1 MLTRRLFL
9 NGLLGGTLA
18 GLLSGGYAVAEAGW
32 RLRVQNWAVQPA
44 GWPRGQRLRIAMIAD
59 LHACGFGMQEAR
71 IARIVDEVNAQDAD
85 LIALMGDYRAT
96 HPFQT
101 RRVPIDV
108 VAPIFARLQA
118 PLGVFAITGN
128 HDWKDDPQAMARR
141 TGPTRVQTVL
151 EAQGIPVLAN
161 RAVKLGVGAGAFWL
175 GGVESQ
181 SAFQSEDK
189 DDIIG
194 MSDVPGVV
202 AQMTGDA
209 PAILLAHEPDLFVTV
224 PDRVALTLSGHTHG
238 GQIRLGSWTPVVPS
252 RFGSRFVYGHITEGN
267 RDLVVS
273 GGLGC
278 SGLPMR
284 FGRTPEITVVDLS

>member
-9 NGLLGGTLA
+9 KGLLGGTLA
-18 GLLSGGYAVAEAGW
+18 GLLSGGYALAEAGW
-32 RLRVQNWAVQPA
+32 RLRVQTHAVQPV
-44 GWPRGQRLRIAMIAD
+44 GWRRGQRLRIAMIAD

-71 IARIVDEVNAQDAD
+71 IARIVDEANAQGAD

-96 HPFQT
+96 HRFQT
-101 RRVPIDV
+101 REVRIEA

-118 PLGVFAITGN
+118 RLGVFAVTGN
-128 HDWKDDPQAMARR
+128 HDWKDDPAAMARR
-141 TGPTRVQTVL
+141 AGPTHVQTIL

-161 RAVKLGVGAGAFWL
+161 RAVKLGTGAEAFWL

-189 DDIIG
+189 SDIIG

-238 GQIRLGSWTPVVPS
+238 GQIRLGSWAPVVPS
-252 RFGSRFVYGHITEGN
+252 RFGDRFVYGHITEGR

-278 SGLPMR
+278 SVLPMR
-284 FGRTPEITVVDLS
+284 LGRTPEITLVDLS

>member
-1 MLTRRLFL
+1 MITRRNLL
-9 NGLLGGTLA
+9 KGLLGGTLA
-18 GLLSGGYAVAEAGW
+18 GFLSGGYALAEAGW
-32 RLRVQNWAVQPA
+32 RLRVQTHAVQPA
-44 GWPRGQRLRIAMIAD
+44 GWPRGQRLRIAMVAD
-59 LHACGFGMQEAR
+59 LHACGFGMAEDR
-71 IARIVDEVNAQDAD
+71 IAQIVDRVNAQKPD

-96 HPFQT
+96 HRFQN
-101 RRVPIDV
+101 RRVPIEA
-108 VAPIFARLQA
+108 VAPIFARLRA
-118 PLGVFAITGN
+118 PLGVFAVTGN
-128 HDWKDDPQAMARR
+128 HDWWDDKRAMVQRK
-141 TGPTRVQTVL
+141 GPIHVQTVL
-151 EAQGIPVLAN
+151 ESVGIPVLAN
-161 RAVKLGVGAGAFWL
+161 RAVMVGAGAAAFWL

-181 SAFQSEDK
+181 SAFQGEDK

-194 MSDVPGVV
+194 MSDVPGTV

-238 GQIRLGSWTPVVPS
+238 GQIGFGPWSPVVPS

-278 SGLPMR
+278 SGLPLR

>member
-1 MLTRRLFL
+1 MITRRGFL
-9 NGLLGGTLA
+9 KGLLGGTLA
-18 GLLSGGYAVAEAGW
+18 GFLTGGYALAEAGW

-44 GWPRGQRLRIAMIAD
+44 GWRRGQRLRIAMLSD
-59 LHACGFGMQEAR
+59 LHACGFGMQEDR
-71 IARIVDEVNAQDAD
+71 IARIVDQVNAQKPD

-96 HPFQT
+96 HRFQPRT
-101 RRVPIDV
+101 VPIEA
-108 VAPIFARLQA
+108 VAPIFAGLAA
-118 PLGVFAITGN
+118 PLGVFAVTGN
-128 HDWKDDPQAMARR
+128 HDWWDDKAAMARR
-141 TGPTRVQTVL
+141 AGPTHVQKVV
-151 EAQGIPVLAN
+151 ESVGIPVLAN
-161 RAVKLGVGAGAFWL
+161 RAVLVGAGKSAFWL

-181 SAFQSEDK
+181 SALMSRDESDL
-189 DDIIG
+189 IG
-194 MSDVPGVV
+194 MSDVPGTV

-238 GQIRLGSWTPVVPS
+238 GQIRFGPWSPVVPS
-252 RFGSRFVYGHITEGN
+252 RFGSRFVYGHITEGR

-278 SGLPMR
+278 SGLPLR